1 MSSALQSKGGEL
13 DYYAPRFE
21 VEVEG
26 QKLPAEKV
34 ADVLSCKVVMDLNN
48 LTSFDLTVNNQATSA
63 PGLDGKPGSLRFQYV
78 DDRLFYVGNRVKI
91 KMGYDKLLPMVTGL
105 ITSMTPSFPES
116 GPPSLSIAGQD
127 EMILLKNSK
136 PGKKDKKR
144 WEEVYDYQVAQ
155 DIAKRHKLDTD
166 ISTDTSGLPKHDE
179 VVQKNQDDATF
190 LMERAKRIDFECAI
204 VTDPTGSA
212 RPKLIFKPA
221 GDRRSG
227 SADRYVFTWGRNLI
241 NFAPRLTIANM
252 VSKVTVRGWDPDEMK
267 PIEYTAT
274 PSDLGIQRGDTGPS
288 LVAKAL
294 GAKQEQVVDSPVTSL
309 AEAQKLAKALLQEN
323 ADRFVTGNARCI
335 GLPDLRP
342 GHLVEL
348 RELGERFSGDYLI
361 TKVEHSI
368 SSSGYFTQFAV
379 RRHNVPEPKGGS

>member
-1 MSSALQSKGGEL
+1 MTSPLENRGGAL

-26 QKLPAEKV
+26 QKLSSEKV
-34 ADVLSCKVVMDLNN
+34 ADVLSCKVAMDLNN
-48 LTSFDLTVNNQATSA
+48 LTAFDLSVNNQATSA
-63 PGLDGKPGSLRFQYV
+63 PGVDGQAGSLRFQYV
-78 DDRLFYVGNRVKI
+78 DDRLFYVGNRVTI
-91 KMGYDKLLPMVTGL
+91 KMGYDKLFPMVTGL
-105 ITSMTPSFPES
+105 ITSMTPRFPES
-116 GPPSLSIAGQD
+116 GPPSLSVAGQD
-127 EMILLKNSK
+127 EMVLLKNSK

-204 VTDPTGSA
+204 VTDPTGGA
-212 RPKLIFKPA
+212 KPKLIFKPG
-221 GDRRSG
+221 GDRKNG
-227 SADRYVFTWGRNLI
+227 TADRYVFTWGRNLI

-267 PIEYTAT
+267 PIEFTAT
-274 PSDLGIQRGDTGPS
+274 PDDLGIARGDTGPA

-294 GAKQEQVVDSPVTSL
+294 GAKQEQVIDAPVTSL
-309 AEAQKLAKALLQEN
+309 AEARSLAKSLLQEH
-323 ADRFVTGNARCI
+323 ADKFVTGTARCI
-335 GLPDLRP
+335 GLPELRP
-342 GHLVEL
+342 GQIVEL
-348 RELGERFSGDYLI
+348 KELGERFSGDYLL
-361 TKVEHSI
+361 TKVEHNI
-368 SSSGYFTQFAV
+368 SSSGYFTQITV
-379 RRHNVPEPKGGS
+379 RRHHVPSGGS